1 MICSAQRNITE
12 WTQNPSVSTHGIIYS
27 DAASCKSENRKRR
40 EKNEKKKTHP
50 HRYYKDP
57 RHPPHPPKA
66 PKIKRRTPPY
76 IPLYSSSTP
85 NLAKL
90 SPLLLPSHKH
100 IVGTVP
106 SSSRASP
113 SAPLSNSSSV
123 TAPFP
128 PHAALCS
135 GVRPFPSL
143 V

>member
-40 EKNEKKKTHP
+40 EKNEKKKHP
-50 HRYYKDP
+50 LAGTIKTQDT
-57 RHPPHPPKA
+57 PPIPKA
-66 PKIKRRTPPY
+66 PKIKKRTPPD